1 MSSEDKPIVDLYV
14 INVEIDRE
22 TEVIQPTGIVS
33 MDFQAAQST
42 EERIEATLKNMG
54 LALNEREVSH
64 ITYVSLVRFQI
75 GHYFSRFLPRVTSFG
90 QGFVLEELSGL
101 NQTLSVYTT

>member
-22 TEVIQPTGIVS
+22 TEVIQPTGIAS
-33 MDFQAAQST
+33 MDFHASQST

-54 LALNEREVSH
+54 LALNERQVSH
-64 ITYVSLVRFQI
+64 ISSS
-75 GHYFSRFLPRVTSFG
+75 FSNRTLFFK
-90 QGFVLEELSGL
+90 VLNEGP
-101 NQTLSVYTT
+101 

>member
-1 MSSEDKPIVDLYV
+1 MSSEDEPIVDLYA

-54 LALNEREVSH
+54 LALNEREVSRSYNLR
-64 ITYVSLVRFQI
+64 ISSSLSNRTLFFKVLAK
-75 GHYFSRFLPRVTSFG
+75 GH
-90 QGFVLEELSGL
+90 
-101 NQTLSVYTT
+101 